1 LNQRPDIKL
10 RKSIHKNQNVVCIE
24 FPYNLQVMGVLRNNT
39 PAAWSRTMGCWY
51 IAERDFNL
59 NDFFHTMQHA
69 AYINYSALNKQTAG
83 QKKPSTPEKTKQ
95 VRNNHIPLPP
105 GYLEKLQQERYSI
118 NTIKTYTHYF
128 KDFAVE
134 FSERELPAISKEEIN
149 SYILKLIRGKNISP
163 SQQNQRINAIKFF
176 YEKVLGMEKEYYDIG
191 RPRKRRYL
199 PEVLSKEEIGTMIKV
214 AENRKHKCLIALIYS
229 CGLRRSEAIHLKLE
243 DIDSKRMLIKLN
255 DAKGGKDRYINLPVQ
270 LLNLL
275 KEYYREY
282 RPSVYLF
289 EGQKGGLYSA
299 ESVWKV
305 VRQTAIRAGV
315 KKRVYPHILR
325 HSFATHH
332 IEQGIDI
339 RYIQEWMGHESIK
352 TTQRY
357 THVAGNNF
365 HFKNLLDD
373 LL

>member
-1 LNQRPDIKL
+1 
-10 RKSIHKNQNVVCIE
+10 
-24 FPYNLQVMGVLRNNT
+24 
-39 PAAWSRTMGCWY
+39 MGCWY
-51 IAERDFNL
+51 IAEQNFNL
-59 NDFFHTMQHA
+59 NDFFRTMQHV

-95 VRNNHIPLPP
+95 VRNNNIPLPP

-289 EGQKGGLYSA
+289 EGQKGGQYSA

-305 VRQTAIRAGV
+305 VRQAAQRAGV

-357 THVAGNNF
+357 THVAGNNI

>member
-1 LNQRPDIKL
+1 
-10 RKSIHKNQNVVCIE
+10 
-24 FPYNLQVMGVLRNNT
+24 
-39 PAAWSRTMGCWY
+39 
-51 IAERDFNL
+51 
-59 NDFFHTMQHA
+59 
-69 AYINYSALNKQTAG
+69 
-83 QKKPSTPEKTKQ
+83 
-95 VRNNHIPLPP
+95 
-105 GYLEKLQQERYSI
+105 
-118 NTIKTYTHYF
+118 
-128 KDFAVE
+128 
-134 FSERELPAISKEEIN
+134 
-149 SYILKLIRGKNISP
+149 
-163 SQQNQRINAIKFF
+163 
-176 YEKVLGMEKEYYDIG
+176 
-191 RPRKRRYL
+191 
-199 PEVLSKEEIGTMIKV
+199 
-214 AENRKHKCLIALIYS
+214 
-229 CGLRRSEAIHLKLE
+229 
-243 DIDSKRMLIKLN
+243 MLIKLN

-270 LLNLL
+270 FLNLL